1 VRKIRTVRIWYSHI
15 YCSVL
20 AVQQHET
27 KEKGAFNDPYRSYG
41 RRTAATNSGH
51 VFQENR
57 TAFNAVTVRTVRLS
71 VHRFRGGCVGFLP
84 VNFKHGNRGK
94 R

>member
-1 VRKIRTVRIWYSHI
+1 MVRTDRTA
-15 YCSVL
+15 
-20 AVQQHET
+20 AVQQQQ
-27 KEKGAFNDPYRSYG
+27 
-41 RRTAATNSGH
+41 NSGH
-51 VFQENR
+51 VFQEIR